1 MEFKGLRMWIVLDT
15 NIYYNQ
21 WNLDGANFNAFRNF
35 CNNTGAQLI
44 LPEIVRREVQN
55 KYESEVAAAQ
65 TDLDKIAQKLTRLGI
80 TDHGVS
86 GAVVNM
92 NYNFYAVVCTQFR
105 GVLDVPYEAVSHS
118 DLVAKA
124 LGPKLPFR
132 DGEKGYR
139 DALMWLSV
147 LDIARSTDYRGD
159 IHFVNNNSK
168 DFYLNKS
175 GALELHPDLKQDI
188 IDRGVRAN
196 FIPYVALNEFVEAM
210 VPKDQHSIG
219 WNEFYD
225 EHNGRLDSAV
235 SAAAV
240 EWLDDAPLVELRG
253 HFTSAGYPSAIM
265 EGVFAANF
273 EDWDGV
279 EDSSILSMRKIDD
292 ARYFIDYGFDL
303 RQLEVKLIS
312 PTGGHSYSF
321 GNFGGYID
329 TEVDNEITTTTFFIR
344 ADFTA
349 SAIFNV
355 ESGEVEKVDMNGITI
370 RYRR

>member
-1 MEFKGLRMWIVLDT
+1 MWIVLDA

-35 CNNTGAQLI
+35 CNNTGAKLL

-55 KYESEVAAAQ
+55 KYESEVSAAQ
-65 TDLDKIAQKLTRLGI
+65 AELNKAAQKLTKLGV

-86 GAVVNM
+86 GTVANINYDFYSVVRD
-92 NYNFYAVVCTQFR
+92 QFR
-105 GVLDVPYEAVSHS
+105 RVLDVPYGAVPHS
-118 DLVAKA
+118 DLVTKA
-124 LGPKLPFR
+124 LAPKLPFR

-147 LDIARSTDYRGD
+147 LDFARSSNYQGD
-159 IHFVNNNSK
+159 IHFINNNSK

-175 GALELHPDLKQDI
+175 GSLELHPDLKQDI
-188 IDRGVRAN
+188 IDREIIATV
-196 FIPYVALNEFVEAM
+196 IPYVALNDFVEAR
-210 VPKDQHSIG
+210 VPKDQHGIV

-225 EHNGRLDSAV
+225 EYNGELDRAV
-235 SAAAV
+235 STAAI
-240 EWLDDAPLVELRG
+240 EWLDDAPLVELRAS
-253 HFTSAGYPSAIM
+253 FTTAGYPSAIM
-265 EGVFAANF
+265 EGAFAANF

-279 EDSSILSMRKIDD
+279 EDSSILSMRKIDNK
-292 ARYFIDYGFDL
+292 RYFIDYEFDL

-312 PTGGHSYSF
+312 PTSGHSYSF

-329 TEVDNEITTTTFFIR
+329 TEVDNEITTTTFFMR

-349 SAIFNV
+349 SVIFNV
-355 ESGEVEKVDMNGITI
+355 ESGQVEKVDMNGVTI
-370 RYRR
+370 RSRH